1 MVTVIWVKLTQGTGR
16 GTCWWSILY
25 LIIDFIIILH
35 RLLITS
41 MLDFLSDKFYTL
53 CSLSYS
59 SLFDDL
65 IVIFMIYSFIKILL
79 LSSLNELV
87 WPTQFF
93 NRRHN
98 IGFQVFKFRTF
109 TEIVLKLKSANSYI
123 FLYNY
128 IFLNYF
134 LF

>member
-1 MVTVIWVKLTQGTGR
+1 
-16 GTCWWSILY
+16 
-25 LIIDFIIILH
+25 
-35 RLLITS
+35 
-41 MLDFLSDKFYTL
+41 MLDFLFDKFYTL

-59 SLFDDL
+59 TLFDDL

-109 TEIVLKLKSANSYI
+109 TEVVLKLKSSNSYI

>member
-1 MVTVIWVKLTQGTGR
+1 
-16 GTCWWSILY
+16 
-25 LIIDFIIILH
+25 
-35 RLLITS
+35 
-41 MLDFLSDKFYTL
+41 MLDIFFDKFYTL

-59 SLFDDL
+59 TLFDDL
-65 IVIFMIYSFIKILL
+65 VVIFMIYSFIKILL

-109 TEIVLKLKSANSYI
+109 TEVVLKLKSANSFI

>member
-1 MVTVIWVKLTQGTGR
+1 
-16 GTCWWSILY
+16 
-25 LIIDFIIILH
+25 
-35 RLLITS
+35 
-41 MLDFLSDKFYTL
+41 MLDFLFDKFYTL

-59 SLFDDL
+59 TLFDDL

-109 TEIVLKLKSANSYI
+109 TEVFLKLKSFNKSLI
-123 FLYNY
+123 TSNY
-128 IFLNYF
+128 ILLNCF

>member
-1 MVTVIWVKLTQGTGR
+1 
-16 GTCWWSILY
+16 
-25 LIIDFIIILH
+25 
-35 RLLITS
+35 
-41 MLDFLSDKFYTL
+41 MLNIFFDNFYSF

-59 SLFDDL
+59 TLFDDL
-65 IVIFMIYSFIKILL
+65 IIIFMIYSFIKILL
-79 LSSLNELV
+79 MSSLNELV

-109 TEIVLKLKSANSYI
+109 TEVVLKLNNSNSFI
-123 FLYNY
+123 LVLNY
-128 IFLNYF
+128 IFLSYF